1 MTTAAVELLEVER
14 HYRTPAGP
22 VKAINGVTLTIP
34 SGSQVAFMGPSGCGK
49 STLLGLVGALESPT
63 SGSVVVLGQRL
74 ELLGDEDR
82 AAYRRDR
89 LGFLFQ
95 AYDLLPFLTV
105 TENVKLQAGI
115 SGRSGE
121 IDVDEL
127 LERLGLGS
135 ERDKLPDQ
143 LSGGQ
148 KQRVGIARCLAHSP
162 ALVLADEPT
171 GQLDSATSAQVIEI
185 LLSTVRSIGA
195 TALVVTHDAGVASN
209 FDRVVSLNDG
219 RVVQDS
225 APVAAVV
232 AVEAAIGA

>member
-22 VKAINGVTLTIP
+22 VKAINGVTLTIA

-115 SGRSGE
+115 SGRTGD

-127 LERLGLGS
+127 LERLGLGA